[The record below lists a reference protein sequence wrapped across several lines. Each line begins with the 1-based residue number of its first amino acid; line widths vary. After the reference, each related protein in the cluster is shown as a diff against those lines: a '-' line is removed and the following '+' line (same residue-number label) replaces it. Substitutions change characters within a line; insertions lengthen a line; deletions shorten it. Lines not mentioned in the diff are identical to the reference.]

1 MDKGQIKYLS
11 KKVKKTFKEQGIKAL
26 VGKTTN
32 YLRYNVGQATRLGY
46 RDILFINGCT
56 LPHPKRYRVDHQIEQ
71 LEAYGM
77 SASFVDYD
85 KLTLDEVKYYR
96 GFVFFRCPITE
107 TVEEFIKIA
116 KQHNKTVFYDIDDLV
131 IDEKYTNTI
140 EHLKTLTKEEKE
152 LYDDGVNR
160 MRKTLELC
168 DYAITTT
175 ERLATELSNYID
187 EVYINRNVASEK
199 MVELSHQAL
208 KNIKRDE
215 SKVIL
220 GYLSGS
226 ITHNEDF
233 ELILPTLTKIMKEN
247 KNVYLKIVGLLDIPD
262 SLKEFEDRMIAA
274 PFVDWQSLPEII
286 ASIDINLAPLK
297 QSIFNEAKSENKW
310 VEAALCKVVTVAS
323 NVGAFEKMIVDG
335 ENGILCNDE
344 NEWYT
349 KLKEVIQ
356 NKLYRD
362 TLANTAYLYVMK
374 NCFTTYTGRGLAEF
388 IESHLAKNV
397 GFILPTTNISG
408 GVNVILK
415 HCEILRKH
423 GFDVFV
429 LNMDD
434 NDKDIINKAG
444 KIFVLVPENI
454 KMYGRIHTLVAS
466 LWSTLQFALEYPF
479 VKQINYFVQN
489 FETDFMEYGQYFRIR
504 ANATYNTFK
513 PINYTTMS
521 TWCQNWLKEEYGK
534 ESIYVRNG
542 INLQQ
547 FPYKERSFNG
557 KIKILVEGNS
567 LDHYKNVDESFKI
580 VEKLDKDKY
589 EIHFLSYQGKPKE
602 WYYVD
607 KFMNKVPYDEVGKVY
622 QDADILIKSSLLE
635 SFSYPPLEMMATGGL
650 VVAVANGGNVEYLK
664 DNYNCLFYEQGN
676 INDAVE
682 KIEMISQD
690 IDLRNR
696 LLKNGI
702 ETVKSRDWNNIE
714 REVVNLYDK
723 FSK

>member
-1 MDKGQIKYLS
+1 MDKGHIKYLS
-11 KKVKKTFKEQGIKAL
+11 KKVKKTIREDGVKKL
-26 VGKTTN
+26 VSKTTN
-32 YLRYNVGQATRLGY
+32 YLRYNIGKSTRLGY

-71 LEAYGM
+71 LEAYGI

-85 KLTLDEVKYYR
+85 KLTLDELKYYR
-96 GFVFFRCPITE
+96 GFIFFRCPITE
-107 TVEEFIKIA
+107 TIEEFIKIA
-116 KQHNKTVFYDIDDLV
+116 KEHNKTVFYDIDDLV

-140 EHLKTLTKEEKE
+140 EHLKTMSKEEKSI
-152 LYDDGVNR
+152 YDDGVNR
-160 MRKTLELC
+160 MRRTLELC

-175 ERLATELSNYID
+175 ERLAEELSNYIG

-199 MVELSHQAL
+199 MVELSHLAM
-208 KNIKRDE
+208 KNTTKDNNKI
-215 SKVIL
+215 IM

-233 ELILPTLTKIMKEN
+233 ELILPVISKIMKEN
-247 KNVYLKIVGLLDIPD
+247 SNVYLKIVGLLDIPEE
-262 SLKEFEDRMIAA
+262 LKEFEERLISA
-274 PFVDWQSLPEII
+274 PFVDWQSLPDII

-297 QSIFNEAKSENKW
+297 QTIFNEAKSENKW
-310 VEAALCKVVTVAS
+310 VEAALCKVITVAS

-335 ENGILCNDE
+335 ENGLLCSNEND
-344 NEWYT
+344 WYIKIT
-349 KLKEVIQ
+349 KVIQ
-356 NKLYRD
+356 DRDYRNMI
-362 TLANTAYLYVMK
+362 ANNAYKFVMK
-374 NCFTTYTGRGLAEF
+374 KCFTTYTGRGVAEF
-388 IESHLAKNV
+388 VESHLAKNV

-429 LNMDD
+429 INMDD
-434 NDKDIINKAG
+434 NDQDIINKAG

-454 KMYGRIHTLVAS
+454 KMYGRIYTLVAS
-466 LWSTLQFALEYPF
+466 LWSTLDFALEYPY

-521 TWCQNWLKEEYGK
+521 IWCQDWLKNEYGK
-534 ESIYVRNG
+534 ESMYVRNG
-542 INLQQ
+542 INIEQ
-547 FPYKERSFNG
+547 FPYKERTFDG
-557 KIKILVEGNS
+557 KIKILIEGNS

-580 VEKLDKDKY
+580 IEKLDKDKY
-589 EIHFLSYQGKPKE
+589 EIHFLSYQGKPKD

-664 DNYNCLFYEQGN
+664 DNYNCLFYEQGD
-676 INDAVE
+676 IDDALS
-682 KIEMISQD
+682 KIESITTNKK
-690 IDLRNR
+690 LRDK
-696 LLKNGI
+696 LLVNGI
-702 ETVKSRDWNNIE
+702 ETVKSREWEKIE
-714 REVVNLYDK
+714 HEILSLYGGQYE
-723 FSK
+723 

>member
-46 RDILFINGCT
+46 RDILFVNGCT

-85 KLTLDEVKYYR
+85 KLTLDEIKYYR

-140 EHLKTLTKEEKE
+140 EYLKTLSKEEKE
-152 LYDDGVNR
+152 LYDDGVDR
-160 MRKTLELC
+160 MRRTLELC

-199 MVELSHQAL
+199 MVELSHQAM

-247 KNVYLKIVGLLDIPD
+247 ENVYLKIVGLLDIPD

-335 ENGILCNDE
+335 ENGILCNNE

-362 TLANTAYLYVMK
+362 TLANAAYLYVMK

-423 GFDVFV
+423 GFDVFI

-521 TWCQNWLKEEYGK
+521 TWCQNWLEEEYGK

-580 VEKLDKDKY
+580 VEKLDKNKY

>member
-46 RDILFINGCT
+46 RDILFVNGCT

-85 KLTLDEVKYYR
+85 KLTLDEIKYYR

-160 MRKTLELC
+160 MRRTLELC

-415 HCEILRKH
+415 HCEILRKY